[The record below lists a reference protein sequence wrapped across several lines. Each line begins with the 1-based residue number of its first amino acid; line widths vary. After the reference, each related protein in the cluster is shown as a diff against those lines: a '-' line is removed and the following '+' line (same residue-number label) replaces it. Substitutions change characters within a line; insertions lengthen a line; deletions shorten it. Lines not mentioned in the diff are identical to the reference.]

1 MQNTFS
7 CMWQKV
13 HFAAF
18 LSRVGGSTQLSDW
31 LCADCACVPHLYV
44 NVVVVSLCELDEDSE
59 ERQNGLCAEE
69 GAFRPDHG
77 CREQT

>member
-1 MQNTFS
+1 MLAEVRS
-7 CMWQKV
+7 
-13 HFAAF
+13 F
-18 LSRVGGSTQLSDW
+18 LIGCVQM
-31 LCADCACVPHLYV
+31 CNCACVPHLYV

-77 CREQT
+77 CREQA